1 MSNRILAV
9 PTAELNDL
17 LGARRFLGLPAEEAE
32 RLYASIEVL
41 AVEPGDDPAVTPL
54 VAFTAVHYNYSW
66 LTYRDGGSSARAI
79 GMGSAIAAQAHE
91 CLFLDESM
99 KAAASRQLA
108 AAIATPSS
116 YVLRFAGLLHDG
128 RHLGLVYLARLRQP
142 GAESRD
148 ARIASIRFCGNGDL
162 QRSRAEFEPWS
173 QTFIDNL
180 SAF

>member
-1 MSNRILAV
+1 MSNRVLAV
-9 PTAELNDL
+9 HTAELNRL
-17 LGARRFLGLPAEEAE
+17 LCARRFLGLPAEEAE

-41 AVEPGDDPAVTPL
+41 AMEPGDNPAVTPL

-66 LTYRDGGSSARAI
+66 LTYQRGGSTDRAI
-79 GMGSAIAAQAHE
+79 GIGSVIAAHAHE
-91 CLFLDESM
+91 CLFLDDKM
-99 KAAASRQLA
+99 KTAASRQLG
-108 AAIATPSS
+108 AAIATPGS
-116 YVLRFAGLLHDG
+116 YALRFAGLLHDG
-128 RHLGLVYLARLRQP
+128 RHLGLVYVARLRQP

-162 QRSRAEFEPWS
+162 QRSRADYEPWS